1 MLNVMLL
8 VAASAS
14 VSQLAQDQAKP
25 VCQNMAPQLA
35 KEGRPARLQRLNEL
49 PNANMAL
56 SVVRTENG
64 CSKPAVVRYDIGS
77 APKRR

>member
-14 VSQLAQDQAKP
+14 AGHLAPDHAKP
-25 VCQNMAPQLA
+25 VCQNMAPQFA
-35 KEGRPARLQRLNEL
+35 KEGGPARLQRLNEL
-49 PNANMAL
+49 PNANMTL

-64 CSKPAVVRYDIGS
+64 CSKPADVRYDIGS